1 MPSLEKA
8 KVIDVDKNATYDVLF
23 NPKEYSISKSVQWE
37 PHKAP
42 GLDLPEQEFT
52 SGNPAVLA
60 VELFFDTYE
69 TKTSVKEHTDKIMA
83 LALVNPD
90 KHRPPMVMFQWGD
103 TKFQGV
109 IESLNM
115 RFTMFLSD
123 GKPCRATCNVSIKE
137 AKTAKEQLEQNPR
150 NSPDHTKRRTIRQGE
165 TLALI
170 AHEEY
175 DDPAEWRRIADA
187 NGIDDPKSVKPGT
200 VLTLPPIL

>member
-1 MPSLEKA
+1 MATLEKA
-8 KVIDVDKNATYDVLF
+8 KVIDVDKSETYDVLF

-52 SGNPAVLA
+52 SGNPAVLS

-69 TKTSVKEHTDKIMA
+69 AKTSVKEHTDKIYG

-90 KHRPPMVMFQWGD
+90 KHRPAMVMFQWGD
-103 TKFQGV
+103 TKFKGV
-109 IESLNM
+109 IESLNV
-115 RFTMFLSD
+115 RFTMFLTD
-123 GKPCRATCNVSIKE
+123 GKPCRATMSLSLKE
-137 AKTAKEQLEQNPR
+137 ALTAKEQLEKNPR
-150 NSPDHTKRRTIRQGE
+150 NSPDHTKRRTVKQGE

-175 DDPAEWRRIADA
+175 DDAAEWRRIADA
-187 NGIDDPKSVKPGT
+187 NGIDDPKSVRPGT